1 MIKWEYKNLQF
12 QTELTIGLWS
22 KISKED
28 LNKLERLQ
36 NNGWEV
42 FQCEFVKPSPEVSED
57 YRRKNNGNH

>member
-1 MIKWEYKNLQF
+1 MQGLF
-12 QTELTIGLWS
+12 FDSRGRCAFGLWS